1 MSTTDNGGA
10 VTAAPQKTFMGHPRG
25 LVILFFTEMWERF
38 SFYGMRALLVLYLTQ
53 HFLFGSAEAQ
63 GIYAAYAALVYLMP
77 VIGGAIADRFLGS
90 RKAVTIGALLLVA
103 GHFTMAFE
111 GSGGR
116 EYIQYGGQEY
126 RIEVEGRD
134 TDRQLYAIVNDER
147 VPIQIGPEGIRVS
160 GLPTT
165 AEAAQAQAVAGSAEA
180 TPPTAT
186 VTDPTFVAVPADG
199 PASAASTVPEMIVDA
214 ARGAPVTAPG
224 ALPAQIGPD
233 EYETR
238 KEVDLPGQATL
249 FFALALIIVGVGF
262 LKPNISTVVGSLYEQ
277 NDPRRDSGFTIFYV
291 GINLGSI
298 LATALCGWL
307 GIQYGWK
314 YGFGLAGIGMLFGLL
329 TFLAG
334 QKWLGNRADPPPT
347 ANLGKKTFGISRQ
360 ALIYILGILAVIPTW
375 LIVQQHEAV
384 ESSLLYLVP
393 TVFAGLL
400 LYSLVFIR
408 GDDRWKM
415 LAAIILTMFSVV
427 FWTLFEQAGSSL
439 TLFADQSTLMPS
451 WFNAAQTQTFNPGM
465 IVVLGPV
472 LAALWI
478 WLDKRRLNPTVPMK
492 FGLALVLVGAGFLL
506 LTWASGTFR
515 TEDFKVPLIW
525 LFLAYLLH
533 SLGELCLS
541 PVGLSM
547 ITKLSV
553 ARMVGMM
560 MGAWFMAS
568 ALAHIV
574 AGVIAKSTATETV
587 GGVVTNP
594 QLALET
600 YAGVFQAI
608 GIWGVVIGGGLLLIS
623 PVLKWMM
630 RGVQ

>member
-1 MSTTDNGGA
+1 M
-10 VTAAPQKTFMGHPRG
+10 
-25 LVILFFTEMWERF
+25 ILFFTEMWERF

-77 VIGGAIADRFLGS
+77 VLGGAIADRFLGS

-134 TDRQLYAIVNDER
+134 TDRQLFAMVGEEK
-147 VPIQIGPEGIRVS
+147 VPITVGPEGIRVVDI
-160 GLPTT
+160 PTA
-165 AEAAQAQAVAGSAEA
+165 AEEARARSEASSQAAVPVS
-180 TPPTAT
+180 AT
-186 VTDPTFVAVPADG
+186 VTDPEAAAVPADG
-199 PASAASTVPEMIVDA
+199 PATAVATSPETLADAVRPAA
-214 ARGAPVTAPG
+214 VTAPG
-224 ALPAQIGPD
+224 GFPASIGPD
-233 EYETR
+233 AYEIR
-238 KEVDLPGQATL
+238 KTVDLPGQATL

-307 GIQYGWK
+307 GIEYGWR

-329 TFLAG
+329 TFWMG
-334 QKWLGNRADPPPT
+334 QKWLGGRADPP
-347 ANLGKKTFGISRQ
+347 ASAQLDKKTLGVPRE
-360 ALIYILGILAVIPTW
+360 AWIYILGILFVIPTW
-375 LIVQQHEAV
+375 LIVQQHDAV
-384 ESSLLYLVP
+384 EASLLYLVP

-400 LYSLVFIR
+400 LYSLTFLK

-415 LAAIILTMFSVV
+415 LAAIILTMFSVL

-439 TLFADQSTLMPS
+439 TLFADQSTEMPG
-451 WFNAAQTQTFNPGM
+451 WFNAAQTQTFNPGI
-465 IVVLGPV
+465 IVVFGPV
-472 LAALWI
+472 MAALWV
-478 WLDKRRLNPTVPMK
+478 LLAKRGLNPSVPLK
-492 FGLALVLVGAGFLL
+492 FAFGLMLVGAGFLL
-506 LTWASGTFR
+506 LVWASKNFVTA
-515 TEDFKVPLIW
+515 DFKVPLLW
-525 LFLAYLLH
+525 LFLAYFLH
-533 SLGELCLS
+533 SIGELCLS

-568 ALAHIV
+568 ALAHII
-574 AGVIAKSTATETV
+574 AGIIAKSTATETV

-600 YAGVFQAI
+600 YAGVFQTI
-608 GIWGVVIGGGLLLIS
+608 GLYGVGIGFILLLLS

>member
-1 MSTTDNGGA
+1 LSTTDGGGS
-10 VTAAPQKTFMGHPRG
+10 VTTTPQKTFLGHPRG

-77 VIGGAIADRFLGS
+77 VLGGAIADRFLGS

-116 EYIQYGGQEY
+116 EYIQFGGQEY

-134 TDRQLYAIVNDER
+134 TDRQLFAMVGEEK
-147 VPIQIGPEGIRVS
+147 VPITVGPEGIRI
-160 GLPTT
+160 T
-165 AEAAQAQAVAGSAEA
+165 AATPEAAPAETAPAVAA
-180 TPPTAT
+180 
-186 VTDPTFVAVPADG
+186 DPAAAPVPADG
-199 PASAASTVPEMIVDA
+199 PATAAAT
-214 ARGAPVTAPG
+214 APVAVAAIAPAAG
-224 ALPAQIGPD
+224 GLPALIGPG
-233 EYETR
+233 EYEIR
-238 KEVDLPGQATL
+238 KTVDTQGQYIL

-307 GIQYGWK
+307 GIEYGWR
-314 YGFGLAGIGMLFGLL
+314 YGFGLAGIGMLAGLI
-329 TFLAG
+329 TFWLG
-334 QKWLGNRADPPPT
+334 QKWLGGRADPP
-347 ANLGKKTFGISRQ
+347 ASAKLDKKTLGVPRE
-360 ALIYILGILAVIPTW
+360 AWIYILGILFVIPTW
-375 LIVQQHEAV
+375 LVVQQHDAV
-384 ESSLLYLVP
+384 EASLLYLVP
-393 TVFAGLL
+393 TVFAALL
-400 LYSLVFIR
+400 LYSLIFLR

-415 LAAIILTMFSVV
+415 LAAIILTMFSVL

-439 TLFADQSTLMPS
+439 TLFADQSTEMPG

-465 IVVLGPV
+465 IVVFGPI
-472 LAALWI
+472 LAALWVM
-478 WLDKRRLNPTVPMK
+478 LAKRGLNPSVPLK
-492 FGLALVLVGAGFLL
+492 FAFGLILVGAGFLL
-506 LTWASGTFR
+506 LVWASKAFVTV
-515 TEDFKVPLIW
+515 DFKVPLLW
-525 LFLAYLLH
+525 LFLAYFLH
-533 SLGELCLS
+533 SIGELCLS

-553 ARMVGMM
+553 AKMVGMM

-568 ALAHIV
+568 ALAHII
-574 AGVIAKSTATETV
+574 AGIVAKSTATETV

-600 YAGVFQAI
+600 YAGVFQTI